1 MEGIILRRMS
11 YDDLPEVYA
20 IETRCF
26 TLPWSLGSFR
36 YELEHT
42 QSIMKVAVLSERI
55 VGYICV
61 RIMFETAHIL
71 NLAALPELRL
81 RGIGSALLQDALEEL
96 RTLKPQVKSVTLEVR
111 ESNIPAI
118 RLYEKFGFNI
128 TGKRHN
134 YYHMPRED
142 AVIMGRRLSR

>member
-11 YDDLPEVYA
+11 YSDLPEVYA
-20 IETRCF
+20 IETGCF

-42 QSIMKVAVLSERI
+42 QSILKVAVLSEKI

-61 RIMFETAHIL
+61 RIILETAHIL

-81 RGIGSALLQDALEEL
+81 RGIGSALLQDVLEEL
-96 RTLKPQVKSVTLEVR
+96 RTLKPAVKYVTLEVR
-111 ESNIPAI
+111 KSNIPAI
-118 RLYEKFGFNI
+118 RLYKKFGFNI

-134 YYHMPRED
+134 YYHMPDED
-142 AVIMGRRLSR
+142 AVIMGRELN